1 MGSAN
6 RKRSNKKRSN
16 KKRTNSY
23 SPNDPR
29 MISLMKS
36 ASRNQR
42 VAPLRH
48 LFDGLSNPSINMNKS
63 MNKGG
68 NKTRKNNKCSKCKNV
83 KCKCCGVKCKCCGVK
98 GGYVS
103 IPLRKTYKNKSRKN
117 NSRVGGYVYGGN
129 LGLNHFYPHN
139 TNVMSYPVVGGGK
152 GTRSHRKIKGGS
164 VLLGAPFTQ
173 GNLSSFGNTPGL
185 SQSSEILFGN
195 E

>member
-6 RKRSNKKRSN
+6 NKGSKKKRI
-16 KKRTNSY
+16 NSY

-29 MISLMKS
+29 MK
-36 ASRNQR
+36 RR
-42 VAPLRH
+42 VAPSRPW
-48 LFDGLSNPSINMNKS
+48 FISNPSIY
-63 MNKGG
+63 MNKGS

-83 KCKCCGVKCKCCGVK
+83 KCKCGGVK

-139 TNVMSYPVVGGGK
+139 TNVMSYPVIAGGK
-152 GTRSHRKIKGGS
+152 RTRSHRKIKGGS

-185 SQSSEILFGN
+185 SQTSEILFGN

>member
-6 RKRSNKKRSN
+6 SKGSNKKA
-16 KKRTNSY
+16 KNSY
-23 SPNDPR
+23 SPNDHR
-29 MISLMKS
+29 MKSLVKS
-36 ASRNQR
+36 ASRNRR
-42 VAPLRH
+42 VEPSR
-48 LFDGLSNPSINMNKS
+48 DWYISNPSIYMNKS

-83 KCKCCGVKCKCCGVK
+83 KCKCCGVK

-103 IPLRKTYKNKSRKN
+103 IPLRKTYKNKSRRN

-139 TNVMSYPVVGGGK
+139 TNVMSYPVIAGGK
-152 GTRSHRKIKGGS
+152 KTRSHRKIKGGS

>member
-6 RKRSNKKRSN
+6 S
-16 KKRTNSY
+16 
-23 SPNDPR
+23 
-29 MISLMKS
+29 
-36 ASRNQR
+36 
-42 VAPLRH
+42 
-48 LFDGLSNPSINMNKS
+48 
-63 MNKGG
+63 KGS

-83 KCKCCGVKCKCCGVK
+83 KCKCGGVK

-103 IPLRKTYKNKSRKN
+103 IPLRKTYKNKSRRN
-117 NSRVGGYVYGGN
+117 NSRVGGN

-139 TNVMSYPVVGGGK
+139 TNVISYPVIAGGK
-152 GTRSHRKIKGGS
+152 RTRSHRKIKGGS

-185 SQSSEILFGN
+185 SQTSEILFGN

>member
-1 MGSAN
+1 MSSAN
-6 RKRSNKKRSN
+6 SKGSNKKR
-16 KKRTNSY
+16 KNSY
-23 SPNDPR
+23 SPNDSR
-29 MISLMKS
+29 MK
-36 ASRNQR
+36 RR
-42 VAPLRH
+42 VAPLFTR
-48 LFDGLSNPSINMNKS
+48 LSNPSIS

-83 KCKCCGVKCKCCGVK
+83 KCKCGGVK

-139 TNVMSYPVVGGGK
+139 TNVMSHPVIAGGK
-152 GTRSHRKIKGGS
+152 KTRSHRKIKGGS

-173 GNLSSFGNTPGL
+173 GILSSFGNTPGL

>member
-1 MGSAN
+1 MSSAN
-6 RKRSNKKRSN
+6 SKGSNKKA
-16 KKRTNSY
+16 KNSY
-23 SPNDPR
+23 SPNDSR
-29 MISLMKS
+29 MKSLVKS
-36 ASRNQR
+36 ASRNRR
-42 VAPLRH
+42 VEPLSH
-48 LFDGLSNPSINMNKS
+48 LFAGLSNPSINMNKS

-83 KCKCCGVKCKCCGVK
+83 KCKCGGVK

-103 IPLRKTYKNKSRKN
+103 IPLRKTYKNKSRRN
-117 NSRVGGYVYGGN
+117 NSRVGGN

-139 TNVMSYPVVGGGK
+139 TNVMSYPVIAGGK
-152 GTRSHRKIKGGS
+152 KTRSHRKIKGGS

>member
-1 MGSAN
+1 MSSAN
-6 RKRSNKKRSN
+6 SKGSNKKA
-16 KKRTNSY
+16 TNSY

-29 MISLMKS
+29 MKSLMKS
-36 ASRNQR
+36 ASRKRR

-48 LFDGLSNPSINMNKS
+48 LFAGLSNPSIN

-83 KCKCCGVKCKCCGVK
+83 KCKCCGVK

-103 IPLRKTYKNKSRKN
+103 IPLRKTSKNKSRRN
-117 NSRVGGYVYGGN
+117 NSRLGGYVYGGN

-139 TNVMSYPVVGGGK
+139 TNVMSHPVIAGGK
-152 GTRSHRKIKGGS
+152 KTRSHRMVKGGS

-173 GNLSSFGNTPGL
+173 GNLSSFGNTQGL

>member
-6 RKRSNKKRSN
+6 SKGSKKKR
-16 KKRTNSY
+16 KNSY
-23 SPNDPR
+23 SPTDHR
-29 MISLMKS
+29 MKSLVKS
-36 ASRNQR
+36 ASRNR
-42 VAPLRH
+42 RGAPLRH
-48 LFDGLSNPSINMNKS
+48 LFAGLSNPSIN

-68 NKTRKNNKCSKCKNV
+68 NKTRKNNRCSKCKN
-83 KCKCCGVKCKCCGVK
+83 VKCKCCGVK

-103 IPLRKTYKNKSRKN
+103 IPLRKTYKNKSRRN

-139 TNVMSYPVVGGGK
+139 TNVMSYPVIAGGK
-152 GTRSHRKIKGGS
+152 RTLSQRKIKGGS

-185 SQSSEILFGN
+185 SQTSEILFGN